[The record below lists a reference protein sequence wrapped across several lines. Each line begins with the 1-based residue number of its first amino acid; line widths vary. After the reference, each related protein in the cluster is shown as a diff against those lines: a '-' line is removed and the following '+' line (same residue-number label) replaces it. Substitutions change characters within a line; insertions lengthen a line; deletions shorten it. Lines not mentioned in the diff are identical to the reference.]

1 MKHPLD
7 RIARLAG
14 LAYLVVVILGPF
26 TLLYVP
32 GQILVSDNASA
43 TVANLLAHQN
53 LYRAGIAAGVCSQIC
68 FVTAILLLYR
78 LLRDVGPVLAVA
90 MAALILLQTPLGILR
105 LTSEAATLALARG
118 GEFLAV
124 FDRPQR
130 DALTLLMLKADMA
143 GTLVSQVFWGL
154 WLIPLGTLV
163 WRSGFLPRWIGGW
176 LIVNGIVYVVLSTI
190 GLWWPEYASR
200 AFAYATPAMFGEVVL
215 TLWLLVKGLRP
226 ILNLAAPPAAA
237 A

>member
-26 TLLYVP
+26 MMLYVP
-32 GQILVSDNASA
+32 GRILVADDASA
-43 TVANLLAHQN
+43 TVANILAHQD

-68 FVTAILLLYR
+68 FVAAILLLYH
-78 LLRDVGPVLAVA
+78 LLRDVGPALAVA
-90 MAALILLQTPLGILR
+90 MVALILLQAPLGILS
-105 LTSEAATLALARG
+105 LANEAATLALARG

-124 FDRPQR
+124 FDQPQR
-130 DALTLLMLKADMA
+130 DALTLLMLKVDKA

-163 WRSGFLPRWIGGW
+163 WRSVFLPRWIGVW
-176 LIVNGIVYVVLSTI
+176 LVVNGVTYVALSAV
-190 GLWWPEYASR
+190 GLWWPDHAR
-200 AFAYATPAMFGEVVL
+200 QAFAYATPAMFGEVAL

-226 ILNLAAPPAAA
+226 IPNTVAPNRIQ
-237 A
+237 

>member
-14 LAYLVVVILGPF
+14 AAYLAVAILGPF

-32 GQILVSDNASA
+32 GRILVTGDASA
-43 TVANLLAHQN
+43 TVANLLAHQD
-53 LYRAGIAAGVCSQIC
+53 LYRAGIAAGVVSQIC

-90 MAALILLQTPLGILR
+90 MAALILLQVPLGILS
-105 LTSEAATLALARG
+105 LTNEAATLALARG
-118 GEFLAV
+118 GEFLAA
-124 FDRPQR
+124 FSQPQR
-130 DALTLLMLKADMA
+130 DALTLLMLKADKA

-163 WRSGFLPRWIGGW
+163 WRSVYLPRWIGAW
-176 LIVNGIVYVVLSTI
+176 LIVNGVVYVVLSVV
-190 GLWWPEYASR
+190 GLWWPDYSR
-200 AFAYATPAMFGEVVL
+200 LAFSYATPAMFGELVL
-215 TLWLLVKGLRP
+215 ALWLLLRGLRP
-226 ILNLAAPPAAA
+226 IPHAAAPGVAA
-237 A
+237 